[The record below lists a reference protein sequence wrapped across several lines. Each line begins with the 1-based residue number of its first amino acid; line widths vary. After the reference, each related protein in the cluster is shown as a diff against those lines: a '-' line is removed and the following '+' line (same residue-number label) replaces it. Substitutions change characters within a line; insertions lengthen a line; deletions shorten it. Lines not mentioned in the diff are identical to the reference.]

1 MDVDNTRQRVL
12 SVSATLD
19 GDSEDGLGLF
29 DSDSEIP
36 LLVGHDKC
44 TLHNKKQPI
53 FPPLHTCFHALS
65 HKINRSLK
73 FSRPYKLTLL
83 PYGL

>member
-12 SVSATLD
+12 SVGATLD
-19 GDSEDGLGLF
+19 GDSEDGLSLL

-44 TLHNKKQPI
+44 TLRHKKHPI
-53 FPPLHTCFHALS
+53 FSTLHICFHALS
-65 HKINRSLK
+65 LKINIKSEVFTALQA
-73 FSRPYKLTLL
+73 
-83 PYGL
+83 